1 MRLDEIPSNS
11 CTLLG
16 IYEYKFNTL
25 THKKMIKVLF
35 KSEELLIAADSES
48 AVVYGNTTK
57 NTVIEYLSNLTPK
70 NGEEAISIIMLIILL
85 TTSKYVVAKQIKV
98 TTKTEVVVKTAK
110 SSVVKTAEDALRI
123 ADKFGLKAEV
133 QRELDNGATPLEALK
148 EWDII

>member
-48 AVVYGNTTK
+48 KVVYGNTRRNSAVK
-57 NTVIEYLSNLTPK
+57 YLNELTPK
-70 NGEEAISIIMLIILL
+70 
-85 TTSKYVVAKQIKV
+85 
-98 TTKTEVVVKTAK
+98 
-110 SSVVKTAEDALRI
+110 SSERYNVDYTHSFE
-123 ADKFGLKAEV
+123 
-133 QRELDNGATPLEALK
+133 
-148 EWDII
+148 

>member
-1 MRLDEIPSNS
+1 
-11 CTLLG
+11 
-16 IYEYKFNTL
+16 
-25 THKKMIKVLF
+25 MIKVLF

-48 AVVYGNTTK
+48 AVVYGNTRRNSAVK
-57 NTVIEYLSNLTPK
+57 YLNELTPK
-70 NGEEAISIIMLIILL
+70 SNEEAMSVMMLIILIL
-85 TTSKYVVAKQIKV
+85 SSKYVVAKQIKV

>member
-1 MRLDEIPSNS
+1 
-11 CTLLG
+11 
-16 IYEYKFNTL
+16 
-25 THKKMIKVLF
+25 MIKVLF

-85 TTSKYVVAKQIKV
+85 TTSKYVVAKHIEV
-98 TTKTEVVVKTAK
+98 TTKTEVVVKTTK

-123 ADKFGLKAEV
+123 AAKFNLEEEV
-133 QRELDNGATPLEALK
+133 QRELNNGATPLEALR